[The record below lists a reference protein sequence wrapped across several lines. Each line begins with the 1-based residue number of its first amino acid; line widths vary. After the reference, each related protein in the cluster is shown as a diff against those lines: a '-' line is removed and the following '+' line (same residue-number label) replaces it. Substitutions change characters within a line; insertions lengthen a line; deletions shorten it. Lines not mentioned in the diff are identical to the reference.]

1 MASGPYM
8 EPESTPHPRAM
19 RRVGREM
26 AKRKEDVKYGT
37 AQAKVAVGETLRVA
51 YKHGTPLEG
60 GHIAES
66 ERVDLF
72 SSAHNISPSQ
82 SQPQPRPGTAPP
94 PPPADD
100 DSNTPNKTPAASTST
115 G

>member
-1 MASGPYM
+1 MAGVTVHLPSGKGRGR
-8 EPESTPHPRAM
+8 ERE
-19 RRVGREM
+19 REM
-26 AKRKEDVKYGT
+26 AKSKEDIKYGT
-37 AQAKVAVGETLRVA
+37 AQAKLAVDETLRVA

-72 SSAHNISPSQ
+72 SSAHNIPP
-82 SQPQPRPGTAPP
+82 SQPQPRPNPSAAPP
-94 PPPADD
+94 PPSADD
-100 DSNTPNKTPAASTST
+100 GSNAPDKTRATSTST